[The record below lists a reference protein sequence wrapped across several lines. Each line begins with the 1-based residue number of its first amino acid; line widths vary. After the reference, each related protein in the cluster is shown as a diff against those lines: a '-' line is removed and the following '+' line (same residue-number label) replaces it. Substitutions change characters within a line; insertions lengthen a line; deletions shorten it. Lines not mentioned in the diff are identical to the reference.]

1 MNIRQVN
8 PLLDNVQQMLIE
20 LHKEC
25 FPADE
30 LPSFKNG
37 YWWIA
42 FDRCRP
48 VAFCGLNTVKSWDK
62 AGYLVRG
69 GVVSTHRGKGLQKK
83 LIRIR
88 AVKAKKV
95 GFDFLISAT
104 RDNIPSANNLIACG
118 FKLYQPATPWMA
130 DGSLY
135 WIRKL

>member
-8 PLLDNVQQMLIE
+8 PLLDNVHETLIE

-30 LPSFKNG
+30 LPSFTNG

-42 FDRCRP
+42 YDRCRP
-48 VAFCGLNTVKSWDK
+48 VGFCGLNTVKSWDK

-88 AVKAKKV
+88 AIKAKKV

-118 FKLYQPATPWMA
+118 FKLYEPTVPWMA